1 MECGRHRPGLLPRSS
16 PASDL
21 RRPPGAPVR
30 VHSQTPLAAG
40 GARPRDPRGEWLWLH
55 AAGRLPRPHRR
66 RRPGGPRGSKDPC
79 PAPPPGPSPWE
90 GLWPE
95 AGWGLR
101 GAPERPVS
109 AQAAG
114 LREGDYIVSVNGRP
128 CRWWKHAEVVAQLT
142 GAGDEGVSLQV
153 VTLLPSTEPPGTV
166 SPRAAG
172 GWSPAPGP
180 GPPDPRPP
188 QTLRGPRKEEAGPR
202 WPCPGWPGQE

>member
-1 MECGRHRPGLLPRSS
+1 MARGR
-16 PASDL
+16 
-21 RRPPGAPVR
+21 V
-30 VHSQTPLAAG
+30 
-40 GARPRDPRGEWLWLH
+40 
-55 AAGRLPRPHRR
+55 
-66 RRPGGPRGSKDPC
+66 GS
-79 PAPPPGPSPWE
+79 A
-90 GLWPE
+90 
-95 AGWGLR
+95 

-166 SPRAAG
+166 SPGAAG

-188 QTLRGPRKEEAGPR
+188 QTLRGPRKEGAGPR
-202 WPCPGWPGQE
+202 WPCPGWPGPE